1 MNIENK
7 IIAATCDF
15 SGYHGTLGRRS
26 DWLQRKNRYI
36 NNLQSKFHCNP
47 DKYIFGVRYCE
58 LMFEELIQNTD
69 NCSELLYRVNLSIDD
84 SKKVSFVVPSVHQ
97 CRWDKFK
104 RFCFNFIFPCIENG
118 TINEIIVNDIGT
130 LLFIRTEGPKNVR
143 ISLGRS
149 WDKTTRECRFNI
161 YDLID
166 FKNNQSMIEK
176 PSLAGAFYLDFYK
189 KYIIA
194 GAEIDTPPDINLSIP
209 KINGFTWNV
218 IYPKIVVSRSSFCEL
233 GSYATKET
241 PFVLNNCGKTC
252 QKYYKQSH
260 IIEARELMKIE
271 NTICYE
277 QKRIPNDFIDGEYR
291 LVYSEIF

>member
-130 LLFIRTEGPKNVR
+130 LLFIRTEGPKN
-143 ISLGRS
+143 L
-149 WDKTTRECRFNI
+149 
-161 YDLID
+161 
-166 FKNNQSMIEK
+166 
-176 PSLAGAFYLDFYK
+176 
-189 KYIIA
+189 
-194 GAEIDTPPDINLSIP
+194 
-209 KINGFTWNV
+209 
-218 IYPKIVVSRSSFCEL
+218 
-233 GSYATKET
+233 
-241 PFVLNNCGKTC
+241 
-252 QKYYKQSH
+252 
-260 IIEARELMKIE
+260 
-271 NTICYE
+271 
-277 QKRIPNDFIDGEYR
+277 
-291 LVYSEIF
+291 